1 MIKRTVSLILCIISL
16 VSFCSMPKAEAA
28 NEGVKTQLI
37 RLYNKFPHGK
47 YWNHVGSSKN
57 NPDGVTS
64 KPCPNHYSCSWK
76 RSCYCNKFDNAIQCM
91 GYAYKIAYEI
101 VGVSPREYTKSYKL
115 DASKLRVGDVIRY
128 KRNTHSITVTGVKGN
143 RISFTD
149 ANWSGRC
156 QIRWSEMN
164 LSEIKGFS
172 YVLHYKNNNRKNSD
186 LKFYKSAVQPD
197 NTEIWKNVSVS
208 SLNIRKDHDLSADL
222 AGSVP
227 AGEKFYVYRHYAD
240 GEYLW
245 GKIKYGAYTGW
256 CALNWS
262 EYVSANGKTPK
273 PTFKSVQEKYYY
285 EDAVLRWNK
294 VEGADR
300 YVLKIYD
307 KDGEF
312 VKKYYTENLKRSLD
326 IKESGTYKAKV
337 FAVSNQN
344 GTWMPQSNE
353 ITFKLTAKK
362 PVYVNDFEMKNKLT
376 MVCGKSKT
384 LSFAVLPE
392 NASDKEVIW
401 ESSDPSIVTVS
412 QKGKITAKKCGKV
425 KITCTSEDKNGYS
438 ETCTV
443 TVKPAKVQK
452 LKQTDSRRDTKI
464 GLQWNAAKGAT
475 YYSIYMYNGKEYEKI
490 GQIKDT
496 GCTIEELNKN
506 KTYYFKIL
514 AVYKKGK
521 TVITGDFSDK
531 LKATA

>member
-1 MIKRTVSLILCIISL
+1 
-16 VSFCSMPKAEAA
+16 
-28 NEGVKTQLI
+28 
-37 RLYNKFPHGK
+37 
-47 YWNHVGSSKN
+47 
-57 NPDGVTS
+57 
-64 KPCPNHYSCSWK
+64 
-76 RSCYCNKFDNAIQCM
+76 
-91 GYAYKIAYEI
+91 
-101 VGVSPREYTKSYKL
+101 
-115 DASKLRVGDVIRY
+115 
-128 KRNTHSITVTGVKGN
+128 
-143 RISFTD
+143 
-149 ANWSGRC
+149 
-156 QIRWSEMN
+156 
-164 LSEIKGFS
+164 
-172 YVLHYKNNNRKNSD
+172 
-186 LKFYKSAVQPD
+186 
-197 NTEIWKNVSVS
+197 
-208 SLNIRKDHDLSADL
+208 
-222 AGSVP
+222 
-227 AGEKFYVYRHYAD
+227 
-240 GEYLW
+240 
-245 GKIKYGAYTGW
+245 
-256 CALNWS
+256 
-262 EYVSANGKTPK
+262 
-273 PTFKSVQEKYYY
+273 
-285 EDAVLRWNK
+285 
-294 VEGADR
+294 
-300 YVLKIYD
+300 
-307 KDGEF
+307 
-312 VKKYYTENLKRSLD
+312 
-326 IKESGTYKAKV
+326 
-337 FAVSNQN
+337 
-344 GTWMPQSNE
+344 MPQSNE
-353 ITFKLTAKK
+353 ITFKLTTKK

-384 LSFAVLPE
+384 LSFTVLPE